1 MGATPALEEIPTAP
15 ARRRRR
21 SPEASIFLVLVVIA
35 LLFEVLGWI
44 VVGRTS
50 WPTGNGCR

>member
-1 MGATPALEEIPTAP
+1 MGATPALEEIPAAP

-44 VVGRTS
+44 VVGL
-50 WPTGNGCR
+50 PTTAR